1 MVISMYNPTRNKNV
15 AATKPLWKAARCT
28 GYCLATLLLPALAA
42 AAEWEIDPVRVQLST
57 EQQTAAITVKNASD
71 QPTSLQIEVVA
82 WSQVD
87 GKDVYTASRELLVS
101 PPIVTIPG
109 KGEQVIRAA
118 LRRPADATKELSYRI
133 NLRELP
139 PPPAAGFNGVQVAL
153 RIGLPVFVQSI
164 KGEAAPKMSW
174 AIQRMPDNQFK
185 LGLKN
190 TGNAH
195 VQVTDFA
202 LSLPGSKEAIATEA
216 TSSYI
221 MAGQTREWLLKSTL
235 SNQIADG
242 RVHLKAFTDAGDVD
256 TDLVLGR
263 P

>member
-1 MVISMYNPTRNKNV
+1 
-15 AATKPLWKAARCT
+15 
-28 GYCLATLLLPALAA
+28 
-42 AAEWEIDPVRVQLST
+42 
-57 EQQTAAITVKNASD
+57 
-71 QPTSLQIEVVA
+71 
-82 WSQVD
+82 
-87 GKDVYTASRELLVS
+87 
-101 PPIVTIPG
+101 
-109 KGEQVIRAA
+109 
-118 LRRPADATKELSYRI
+118 
-133 NLRELP
+133 
-139 PPPAAGFNGVQVAL
+139 
-153 RIGLPVFVQSI
+153 VQSI

-202 LSLPGSKEAIATEA
+202 LYLPGSKEAIATEA

-221 MAGQTREWLLKSTL
+221 MAGQTREWLLKSTS

-256 TDLVLGR
+256 TDLALGR

>member
-1 MVISMYNPTRNKNV
+1 MDNSKRNMDMT
-15 AATKPLWKAARCT
+15 ATTQLWRAARCT
-28 GYCLATLLLPALAA
+28 GYCLVTLLMPGLATA
-42 AAEWEIDPVRVQLST
+42 ADWEIDPVRVELSP
-57 EQQTAAITVKNASD
+57 EQQTAAITLRNSSD

-82 WSQVD
+82 WSQLD

-118 LRRPADATKELSYRI
+118 LRRPADAASELSYRI
-133 NLRELP
+133 NLQELP
-139 PPPAAGFNGVQVAL
+139 PPPVAGFNGVQVAL

-164 KGEAAPKMSW
+164 KGGAAPKMAW
-174 AIQRMPDNQFK
+174 NIQRMPDNQFK
-185 LGLKN
+185 VGLKN

-202 LSLPGSKEAIATEA
+202 LYLPDSDKVIAGEA
-216 TSSYI
+216 SSTYV
-221 MAGQTREWLLKSTL
+221 MAGQTREWLLKST
-235 SNQIADG
+235 SSDKIADG
-242 RVHLKAFTDAGDVD
+242 RLHLKAYTDAGDVD
-256 TDLVLGR
+256 TDLVLGK